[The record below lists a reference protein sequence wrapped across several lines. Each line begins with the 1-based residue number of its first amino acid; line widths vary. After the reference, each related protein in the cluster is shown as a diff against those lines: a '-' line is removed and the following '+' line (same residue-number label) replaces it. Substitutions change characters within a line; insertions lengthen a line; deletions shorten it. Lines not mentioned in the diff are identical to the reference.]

1 MKLQYSLK
9 KSGKYIYLYIFC
21 QLHNHLHYQTY
32 FLISLLICWC
42 AFGQTANALL
52 HSDWSWKRPSGK
64 PPAPRSPNCSA
75 YVAIDQ
81 APVSAHHICAQ
92 TSVALIW
99 PTVTDDRASK
109 GWYRWWMNEST
120 LRCIP
125 SLSVFRWAEQ
135 GVIITLQYLYSLSSS
150 REHSALI
157 K

>member
-9 KSGKYIYLYIFC
+9 KSGKYIY
-21 QLHNHLHYQTY
+21 
-32 FLISLLICWC
+32 FLSTAQPPPLSDLLPHQSFNLLMCIW
-42 AFGQTANALL
+42 TDALL
-52 HSDWSWKRPSGK
+52 HSDWSWNRPSGK